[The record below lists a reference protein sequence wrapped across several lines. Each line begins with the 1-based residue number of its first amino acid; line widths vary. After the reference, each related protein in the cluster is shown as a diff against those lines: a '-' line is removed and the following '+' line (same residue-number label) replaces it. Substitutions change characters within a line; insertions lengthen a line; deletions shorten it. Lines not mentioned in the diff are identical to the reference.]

1 MKKDN
6 ENAAALSEESATVLD
21 RLKYLREMLRLN
33 QSEFGRRIGVDA
45 SFISRIMSGKLPIS
59 QGFINRVAINLG
71 VSRDWLGSGKD
82 VPFPKGIHAA
92 ELPSGQSPHMSRL
105 LTGAGAP
112 VYDIDV
118 TAGCRELSR
127 EFTND
132 RVIGRVSLPQLDP
145 EYPVVR
151 VSGDSM
157 APKISNGGF
166 ISIRPISDSAPI
178 FWGQIY
184 VVLLEDYRMVKYV
197 RKHPTDPVLVLLHS
211 ENPQYDDIE
220 VSRRDIKALYLV
232 ETIINYDILT

>member
-92 ELPSGQSPHMSRL
+92 ELPSGQSPHISRM
-105 LTGAGAP
+105 LTSAGAP

-127 EFTND
+127 EFTDD

-157 APKISNGGF
+157 APKIANGGF
-166 ISIRPISDSAPI
+166 ISIRPISDGAPI

-197 RKHPTDPVLVLLHS
+197 RKHPTDPTLVLLHS